1 MQVPYHVEV
10 SLQEYYEN
18 FGKWSIPD
26 FSDKCPICG
35 GAYCAR
41 YHGYYTRTAICPKTN
56 FSVLDLPVL
65 RFLCH
70 NIGNARK
77 CDHVTFS
84 LLPIELVPFHQLSL
98 NFMVQAV
105 WLKVSRQLSLT
116 KALYVIEEE
125 LNDLGDV
132 ADFINISTMMLW
144 ERMIRQAYKI
154 FIAVN
159 INIVSKPKYDQLQDT
174 VGLQMFL
181 KICIHHKF
189 QISNHCIR
197 GPDAFAW
204 DFYQQSGGTDQ
215 CVPFLFGLASQHRC

>member
-1 MQVPYHVEV
+1 
-10 SLQEYYEN
+10 
-18 FGKWSIPD
+18 
-26 FSDKCPICG
+26 
-35 GAYCAR
+35 
-41 YHGYYTRTAICPKTN
+41 
-56 FSVLDLPVL
+56 
-65 RFLCH
+65 
-70 NIGNARK
+70 
-77 CDHVTFS
+77 
-84 LLPIELVPFHQLSL
+84 
-98 NFMVQAV
+98 MVQAV

-181 KICIHHKF
+181 KTCINHKF
-189 QISNHCIR
+189 QISNHSIR

-215 CVPFLFGLASQHRC
+215 CVPFLFGLASQHRG